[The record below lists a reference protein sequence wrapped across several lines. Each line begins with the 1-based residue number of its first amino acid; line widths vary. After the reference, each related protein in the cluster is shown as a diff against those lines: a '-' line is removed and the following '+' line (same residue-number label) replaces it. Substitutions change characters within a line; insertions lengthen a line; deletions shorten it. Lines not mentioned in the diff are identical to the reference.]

1 MSTRLTMSKKGTQTV
16 VIQARVKP
24 ELRDNTDI
32 IFERM
37 GINRSE
43 AIKIFLNHVE
53 MHRGLPF
60 AMKVP
65 NNETLQ
71 VFENTEKGKNLNS
84 YESSQDLFDS
94 LEI

>member
-1 MSTRLTMSKKGTQTV
+1 MSKQPSKTV

-24 ELRDNTDI
+24 ELRDNTDE

-43 AIKIFLNHVE
+43 AIKIFLSHVQ

-60 AMKVP
+60 AMKIP
-65 NNETLQ
+65 NDETLQ
-71 VFENTEKGKNLNS
+71 VFKDTEEGQNLNS
-84 YESSQDLFDS
+84 YESSEELFDS
-94 LEI
+94 LDI